1 MPADNI
7 IDKKISA
14 GPLGESWR
22 AWIALAVGVLAVSA
36 HSLLHYGISPLMKTI
51 TEDLSWSRS
60 SYAQAVNFRL
70 LLMMAIIP
78 FAGALADRWGPR
90 SVLTAGAALVGLG
103 VVSLSRME
111 TLPFFFASNV
121 LIGPGQAFIGSVA
134 GSALVLRL
142 FRKRKGLAI
151 GILNGGDNLITG
163 LVHSLSAFLLLEY
176 GWRGALS
183 SLSIGYFV
191 LAVLIWSVLTRDEG
205 RSTTATDTTAESIR
219 AAENDTPPAV
229 TEIPWRDHRLWLLIL
244 TYIGIY
250 SFVTSIGF
258 HFPAFRQDMGSRPD
272 EAAWLYSFSTIV
284 GGFGSIL
291 IGWISE
297 RFTARKTLMGV
308 IIALMLSSVIL
319 WMPVGDGGLYGWA
332 FFYGIANAGGVALLA
347 LTLSE
352 MFGDAAIGKI
362 MGFAMVF
369 CMGATIVGNW
379 FTAAIFDNF
388 GGYIAA
394 WQAYTVVLACAAV
407 PAFFLSRTIETSN
420 P

>member
-1 MPADNI
+1 VDTQNL
-7 IDKKISA
+7 DKEGPGT

-36 HSLLHYGISPLMKTI
+36 HSMLHYGISPLMKTI
-51 TEDLSWSRS
+51 TEELSWSRS

-70 LLMMAIIP
+70 LLMMAIVP

-90 SVLTAGAALVGLG
+90 AVLTTGAFLVGLG
-103 VVSLSRME
+103 VVSLARMD
-111 TLPFFFASNV
+111 TLPVFFASSV

-134 GSALVLRL
+134 GSVLVLRL
-142 FRKRKGLAI
+142 FRKRQGLAI

-163 LVHSLSAFLLLEY
+163 MVHSLSALLLLQY
-176 GWRGALS
+176 GWRGALG
-183 SLSIGYFV
+183 SLSVGYFI
-191 LAVLIWSVLTRDEG
+191 LGVLIWTVLASDEG
-205 RSTTATDTTAESIR
+205 RSEAGEESPTGEAER
-219 AAENDTPPAV
+219 PAV
-229 TEIPWRDHRLWLLIL
+229 TRIPWGDKRLWLVIL

-258 HFPAFRQDMGSRPD
+258 HFPAFRQDMGSRAD
-272 EAAWLYSFSTIV
+272 EAAWLYSFSTII

-297 RFTARKTLMGV
+297 RLTARTTLLGV
-308 IIALMLSSVIL
+308 VLALMLSSIIL
-319 WMPVGDGGLYGWA
+319 WLPVGEGALYGWA

-352 MFGDAAIGKI
+352 LFGDAAIGKI

-369 CMGATIVGNW
+369 CMGATVVGNW
-379 FTAAIFDNF
+379 FTAAVFDNF

-394 WQAYTVVLACAAV
+394 WQAYTVVLACAAI
-407 PAFFLSRTIETSN
+407 PAFLLRRVS
-420 P
+420 PAA

>member
-1 MPADNI
+1 MET
-7 IDKKISA
+7 KTRV

-22 AWIALAVGVLAVSA
+22 AWIALAVGVLAVSG
-36 HSLLHYGISPLMKTI
+36 HSMLHYGISPLMKTI

-90 SVLTAGAALVGLG
+90 AVLTAGAGLVGLG

-142 FRKRKGLAI
+142 FRKRQGLAI

-191 LAVLIWSVLTRDEG
+191 LAVLIWSVLTKDEG
-205 RSTTATDTTAESIR
+205 RSTSNPGGGDDASGDS
-219 AAENDTPPAV
+219 AAADAPPAV

-258 HFPAFRQDMGSRPD
+258 HFPAFRQDMGSRAD
-272 EAAWLYSFSTIV
+272 EAAWLYSFSTVV

-297 RFTARKTLMGV
+297 RLTARTTLLGV
-308 IIALMLSSVIL
+308 VIALMLSSVIL
-319 WMPVGDGGLYGWA
+319 WMPVGEGSLYGWA

-369 CMGATIVGNW
+369 CMGATVVGKW
-379 FTAAIFDNF
+379 FTAAVFDNF

-394 WQAYTVVLACAAV
+394 WQAYTIVLACAAI
-407 PAFFLSRTIETSN
+407 PAFFLRRTVETIE

>member
-1 MPADNI
+1 MATDDLKTANPRT
-7 IDKKISA
+7 

-36 HSLLHYGISPLMKTI
+36 HSMLHYGISPLMKTI

-90 SVLTAGAALVGLG
+90 AVLTTGAALVGLG

-142 FRKRKGLAI
+142 FRKRQGLAI

-163 LVHSLSAFLLLEY
+163 LVHSLSALLLLEY

-183 SLSIGYFV
+183 SLSIGYFL
-191 LAVLIWSVLTRDEG
+191 LAVLIWSVLTSDEG
-205 RSTTATDTTAESIR
+205 RSTAG
-219 AAENDTPPAV
+219 NDPSDADPAKPAV
-229 TEIPWRDHRLWLLIL
+229 TAIPWRDKRLWLLIL

-258 HFPAFRQDMGSRPD
+258 HFPAYRQDMGSRAD
-272 EAAWLYSFSTIV
+272 EAAWLYSFSTII

-297 RFTARKTLMGV
+297 RITARTTLVGV
-308 IIALMLSSVIL
+308 VLALMLSSVIL
-319 WMPVGDGGLYGWA
+319 WLPVGDGALYGWA

-352 MFGDAAIGKI
+352 LFGEAAIGKI

-379 FTAAIFDNF
+379 FTAAVFDNF
-388 GGYIAA
+388 GGYVAA
-394 WQAYTVVLACAAV
+394 WQAYTLVLACAAI
-407 PAFFLSRTIETSN
+407 PAFFLRRATPATSI
-420 P
+420 

>member
-1 MPADNI
+1 MDTQSL
-7 IDKKISA
+7 DKKGPGT

-36 HSLLHYGISPLMKTI
+36 HSMLHYGISPLMKTI
-51 TEDLSWSRS
+51 TEELSWSRS

-70 LLMMAIIP
+70 LLMMAIVP

-90 SVLTAGAALVGLG
+90 AVLTTGAFLVGLG
-103 VVSLSRME
+103 VVSLARMD
-111 TLPFFFASNV
+111 TLPVFFATSV

-134 GSALVLRL
+134 GSVLVLRL
-142 FRKRKGLAI
+142 FRKRQGLAI

-163 LVHSLSAFLLLEY
+163 MVHSLSALLLLQY
-176 GWRGALS
+176 GWRGALG
-183 SLSIGYFV
+183 SLSVGYFI
-191 LAVLIWSVLTRDEG
+191 LGVLIWTVLASDEG
-205 RSTTATDTTAESIR
+205 RSGAGEESPTGEAEK
-219 AAENDTPPAV
+219 PAV
-229 TEIPWRDHRLWLLIL
+229 TRIPWGDKRLWLVIL

-258 HFPAFRQDMGSRPD
+258 HFPAFRQDMGSRAD
-272 EAAWLYSFSTIV
+272 EAAWLYSFSTII

-297 RFTARKTLMGV
+297 RLTARTTLLGV
-308 IIALMLSSVIL
+308 VLALMLSSIIL
-319 WMPVGDGGLYGWA
+319 WLPVGEGALYGWA

-352 MFGDAAIGKI
+352 LFGDAAIGKI

-369 CMGATIVGNW
+369 CMGATVVGNW
-379 FTAAIFDNF
+379 FTAAVFDNF

-394 WQAYTVVLACAAV
+394 WQAYTMVLACAAI
-407 PAFFLSRTIETSN
+407 PAYFLRRVS
-420 P
+420 PAA

>member
-1 MPADNI
+1 MDTQSL
-7 IDKKISA
+7 DKKGPGT

-36 HSLLHYGISPLMKTI
+36 HSMLHYGISPLMKTI
-51 TEDLSWSRS
+51 TEELSWSRS

-70 LLMMAIIP
+70 LLMMAIVP

-90 SVLTAGAALVGLG
+90 AVLTTGAFLVGLG
-103 VVSLSRME
+103 VVSLARMD
-111 TLPFFFASNV
+111 TLPVFFATSV

-134 GSALVLRL
+134 GSVLVLRL
-142 FRKRKGLAI
+142 FRKRQGLAI

-163 LVHSLSAFLLLEY
+163 MVHSLSALLLLQY
-176 GWRGALS
+176 GWRGALG
-183 SLSIGYFV
+183 SLSVGYFI
-191 LAVLIWSVLTRDEG
+191 LGVLIWTVLASDEG
-205 RSTTATDTTAESIR
+205 RSGAREVSPTGEAEK
-219 AAENDTPPAV
+219 PAV
-229 TEIPWRDHRLWLLIL
+229 TRIPWGDKRLWLVIL

-258 HFPAFRQDMGSRPD
+258 HFPAFRQDMGSRAD
-272 EAAWLYSFSTIV
+272 EAAWLYSFSTII

-297 RFTARKTLMGV
+297 RLTARTTLLGV
-308 IIALMLSSVIL
+308 VLALMLSSIIL
-319 WMPVGDGGLYGWA
+319 WLPVGEGALYGWA

-352 MFGDAAIGKI
+352 LFGDAAIGKI

-369 CMGATIVGNW
+369 CMGATVVGNW
-379 FTAAIFDNF
+379 FTAAVFDNF

-394 WQAYTVVLACAAV
+394 WQAYTMVLACAAI
-407 PAFFLSRTIETSN
+407 PAYFLRRVS
-420 P
+420 PAA

>member
-1 MPADNI
+1 M
-7 IDKKISA
+7 DKKGPGT

-36 HSLLHYGISPLMKTI
+36 HSMLHYGISPLMKTI
-51 TEDLSWSRS
+51 TEELSWSRS

-70 LLMMAIIP
+70 LLMMAIVP

-90 SVLTAGAALVGLG
+90 AVLTTGAFLVGLG
-103 VVSLSRME
+103 VVALARMD
-111 TLPFFFASNV
+111 TLPVFFASSV

-134 GSALVLRL
+134 GSVLVLRL
-142 FRKRKGLAI
+142 FRKRQGLAI

-163 LVHSLSAFLLLEY
+163 MVHSLSALLLLQY
-176 GWRGALS
+176 GWRGALG
-183 SLSIGYFV
+183 SLSVGYFV
-191 LAVLIWSVLTRDEG
+191 LGVLIWTVLASDEG
-205 RSTTATDTTAESIR
+205 RSGAGEESPTGEAEK
-219 AAENDTPPAV
+219 PAV
-229 TEIPWRDHRLWLLIL
+229 TSIPWGDKRLWLVIL

-258 HFPAFRQDMGSRPD
+258 HFPAFRQDMGSRAD
-272 EAAWLYSFSTIV
+272 EAAWLYSFSTII
-284 GGFGSIL
+284 GGFGSIM

-297 RFTARKTLMGV
+297 RLTARTTLLGV
-308 IIALMLSSVIL
+308 VVALMLSSIIL
-319 WMPVGDGGLYGWA
+319 WLPVGEGALYGWA

-352 MFGDAAIGKI
+352 LFGDAAIGKI

-369 CMGATIVGNW
+369 CMGATVVGNW
-379 FTAAIFDNF
+379 FTAAVFDNF

-394 WQAYTVVLACAAV
+394 WQAYTLVLACAAI
-407 PAFFLSRTIETSN
+407 PAFFLRRVS
-420 P
+420 PAA